1 MRVTFI
7 SLVILIAV
15 SCVDKP
21 KHNFQVVEDARLQ
34 AKENALML
42 AKQFRAENKMAEW
55 DIYARGDSTISS
67 TCPQGDGWASMEL
80 RDPNFHSEAIKL
92 KCSTV
97 SLGIGCMTA
106 DDFKNKVYANQE
118 GKCNPD
124 IPHPLPK
131 IVN

>member
-1 MRVTFI
+1 MR
-7 SLVILIAV
+7 ILFLLFFVA
-15 SCVDKP
+15 CTPAP

-42 AKQFRAENKMAEW
+42 AKQYRADNKMADW

-67 TCPQGDGWASMEL
+67 SCPQGDGWASMEL
-80 RDPNFHSEAIKL
+80 RDTNSYGEIIKL

-97 SLGIGCMTA
+97 SLGIGCMTSE
-106 DDFKNKVYANQE
+106 DFKNKVYANQE

-124 IPHPLPK
+124 VPHPLPK

>member
-1 MRVTFI
+1 MR
-7 SLVILIAV
+7 ILFLLFFVA
-15 SCVDKP
+15 CTPAP

-42 AKQFRAENKMAEW
+42 AKQYRADNKMADW

-67 TCPQGDGWASMEL
+67 SCPQGDGWASMEL
-80 RDPNFHSEAIKL
+80 RDTNSYGEIIKL

-97 SLGIGCMTA
+97 SLGIGCMTSE
-106 DDFKNKVYANQE
+106 DFKNKVYANQE

-124 IPHPLPK
+124 VPHPLPK
-131 IVN
+131 IAN